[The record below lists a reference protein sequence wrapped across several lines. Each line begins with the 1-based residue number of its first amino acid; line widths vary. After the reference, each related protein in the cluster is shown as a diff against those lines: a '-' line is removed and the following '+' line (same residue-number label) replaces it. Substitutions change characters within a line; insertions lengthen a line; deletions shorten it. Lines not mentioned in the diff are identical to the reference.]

1 MSSQSIREYLL
12 TKQYK
17 NADNLNARIELHRR
31 FSTNGYGWTRF
42 VFDQLVAALP
52 SDARVLEIGCG
63 PATLWRANVN
73 RIPAGWDVTLSDFSA
88 GMLDEARASLA
99 ESGRAFHFAEVDAQT
114 IPYAD
119 ASFDGVVANH
129 MLYHVPDRDKALGEI
144 RRVLKPNGTL
154 FAATNGERHLVEFE
168 ELLRRA
174 ETPEGW
180 WRVPAATLDFSLE
193 NGGAQLA
200 RHFSAVEPRPYDDA
214 LEVTETEPLVA
225 YVLSTSTA
233 GRMTE
238 ERIARFRRVVEAE
251 IAARGAV
258 HISKETGLFVARA

>member
-1 MSSQSIREYLL
+1 MTGPNIREYLL

-31 FSTNGYGWTRF
+31 FSTNSYGWMRF

-99 ESGRAFHFAEVDAQT
+99 ESGREFHFAEVDAQA
-114 IPYAD
+114 IPFAD
-119 ASFDGVVANH
+119 ASFDGVIANH

-144 RRVLKPNGTL
+144 RRVLKPGGTL
-154 FAATNGERHLVEFE
+154 FAATNGERHLIEFE

-180 WRVPAATLDFSLE
+180 WRMPAAMMDFSLE
-193 NGGAQLA
+193 NGRDQLA
-200 RHFSAVEPRPYDDA
+200 RHFSHVELRPYENA

-225 YVLSTSTA
+225 YVLSTASA
-233 GRMTE
+233 ARMTE
-238 ERIARFRRVVEAE
+238 EHVARFRRVAEEE
-251 IAARGAV
+251 IAARGTV
-258 HISKETGLFVARA
+258 HISIETGLFAART

>member
-1 MSSQSIREYLL
+1 MTGPNERDYLL

-17 NADNLNARIELHRR
+17 NAGNLNARIALHRR

-42 VFDQLVAALP
+42 VFDQMVAALP
-52 SDARVLEIGCG
+52 PDARVLEIGCG
-63 PATLWRANVN
+63 PATLWRANMDRV
-73 RIPAGWDVTLSDFSA
+73 PAGWEVTLSDFSA

-99 ESGRAFHFAEVDAQT
+99 ESGRAFHFAEVDAQA

-180 WRVPAATLDFSLE
+180 WRVPTATLDFSLE
-193 NGGAQLA
+193 NGGEQLA

>member
-1 MSSQSIREYLL
+1 MTGPNIRDYLL

-31 FSTNGYGWTRF
+31 FSTNSYGWTRF
-42 VFDQLVAALP
+42 VFDQMVATLP

-63 PATLWRANVN
+63 PATLWQANAD
-73 RIPAGWDVTLSDFSA
+73 RIPIGRDVTLSDFSA

-99 ESGRAFHFAEVDAQT
+99 ESGRAFHFAEVDAQA

-129 MLYHVPDRDKALGEI
+129 MLYHVPDRDKALGEF
-144 RRVLKPNGTL
+144 RRVLKPGGTL
-154 FAATNGERHLVEFE
+154 FAATNGERHLIEFE

-180 WRVPAATLDFSLE
+180 WRMPAVTLDFSLE
-193 NGGAQLA
+193 NGGPQLA
-200 RHFSAVEPRPYDDA
+200 RHFSDVELRPYEDA
-214 LEVTETEPLVA
+214 LEVTEAEPLVA
-225 YVLSTSTA
+225 YVLSTSSA
-233 GRMTE
+233 GRMTA
-238 ERIARFRRVVEAE
+238 ERIARFRQVIEAE
-251 IAARGAV
+251 IATRGAV
-258 HISKETGLFVARA
+258 HISKETGLFVARP

>member
-1 MSSQSIREYLL
+1 MSSQSERDYLL

-17 NADNLNARIELHRR
+17 NAANLNARIELHRR
-31 FSTNGYGWTRF
+31 FSTNGYGWMRF
-42 VFDQLVAALP
+42 VFDQMVAALP

-63 PATLWRANVN
+63 PATLWRANVG
-73 RIPAGWDVTLSDFSA
+73 RIPVGWDVTLSDFSA

-99 ESGRAFHFAEVDAQT
+99 ESGRDFHFAEVDAQA

-129 MLYHVPDRDKALGEI
+129 MLYHVPDRDKALGEM
-144 RRVLKPNGTL
+144 RRVLKPGGTL
-154 FAATNGERHLVEFE
+154 FAATNGERHLIEFD

-180 WRVPAATLDFSLE
+180 WRLPAAMMDFSLE
-193 NGGAQLA
+193 NGRDQLA
-200 RHFSAVEPRPYDDA
+200 RHFSHVELRPYEDA
-214 LEVTETEPLVA
+214 LEVTEAEPLVA
-225 YVLSTSTA
+225 YVLSTSSA
-233 GRMTE
+233 ARMTE
-238 ERIARFRRVVEAE
+238 ERVARFRSVVAAE

-258 HISKETGLFVARA
+258 HISKETGLFVARP